1 MYFWGLTEQ
10 GKAIPPFWAEWLE
23 WVCPVRLALK
33 STSMQDF
40 NYFPLV
46 MYYIISTTY
55 QKIGDLFWS
64 VHISGLHMTKTICRN
79 TVPNGIIHCG
89 SQCTPFQHSA
99 GHISLHHPPAK
110 LPCSYHYHLGN
121 KWFLRPSL
129 RSNLDFPPGGRY
141 YCHPLWIPFRIVYV
155 S

>member
-1 MYFWGLTEQ
+1 MANAANRPISAPKGWDGYAMLGQPSKVHPCRVL
-10 GKAIPPFWAEWLE
+10 IL
-23 WVCPVRLALK
+23 
-33 STSMQDF
+33 
-40 NYFPLV
+40 FPWC
-46 MYYIISTTY
+46 STTLLAPHIKKLEIY
-55 QKIGDLFWS
+55 FARS
-64 VHISGLHMTKTICRN
+64 VLISGLSHRDCIMMKTIFRN